1 MLYVSYIILIIV
13 FLIDV
18 IFYIPLYIY
27 FYFDSKRIYLYIY
40 TFPIIK
46 LDEVN
51 NINRL
56 KNMISIEKIKE
67 TKKED
72 LKIINS
78 FNINKIICF
87 IDFNILNKCSF
98 ILYPLLT
105 INNLQNKVKLYNST
119 QNKIYISIKLT
130 IVNILYE
137 LIKIRRI
144 KSERKSN

>member
-1 MLYVSYIILIIV
+1 MLYISYITLIIA
-13 FLIDV
+13 FLIDI
-18 IFYIPLYIY
+18 IFYIPLYIF

-98 ILYPLLT
+98 ILYPLTT

>member
-1 MLYVSYIILIIV
+1 MLYISYITLIIA

-144 KSERKSN
+144 KSERNSN

>member
-1 MLYVSYIILIIV
+1 MLYISYITLIIA

-98 ILYPLLT
+98 ILYPLMT

>member
-1 MLYVSYIILIIV
+1 MLYISFIILIIA

-27 FYFDSKRIYLYIY
+27 FYFDSKRVYLYIY
-40 TFPIIK
+40 SFPLLKI
-46 LDEVN
+46 DN
-51 NINRL
+51 QSNINRL
-56 KNMISIEKIKE
+56 KNMISIEKIKG

-87 IDFNILNKCSF
+87 IDFNILNKCAH

-105 INNLQNKVKLYNST
+105 INNLQNKIKVNIAT
-119 QNKIYISIKLT
+119 QNKVYISIKLT
-130 IVNILYE
+130 VVNILYE

>member
-1 MLYVSYIILIIV
+1 MLYISYITLIIA

-27 FYFDSKRIYLYIY
+27 FYFDSNRIYLYIY

-87 IDFNILNKCSF
+87 IDFNKLNKCSF
-98 ILYPLLT
+98 ILYPLTT

>member
-1 MLYVSYIILIIV
+1 MLYISYITLIIA

-27 FYFDSKRIYLYIY
+27 FYFDSERIYLYIY

>member
-1 MLYVSYIILIIV
+1 MLYISYITLIIA

-27 FYFDSKRIYLYIY
+27 FYFDSNRIYLYIY

-119 QNKIYISIKLT
+119 QNKIYISIKLI

>member
-1 MLYVSYIILIIV
+1 MLYISYITLIIA